1 MPETGAPSLSRTLS
15 ARDGALLTVGSIIGT
30 GIFLTTGYMAS
41 SLPHAGLI
49 LLAWIVGGLL
59 TIAGALTYGELGAMF
74 PSAGGLYVFLK
85 EAYGPIWGFLYGWT
99 AFLVIMTGG
108 IAAIAAALG
117 NVFGGFFPY
126 FSSSHRLVAVP
137 LFGWTWTLSGAQV
150 ISALAIL
157 LLTAVNHRG
166 LRAGAGLQN
175 ALTWIKIGA
184 IFFLAAF
191 GLLAAAPAMPRYLA
205 PLPTH
210 LSGFAMISAFG
221 VAMIAA
227 LWTFD
232 GWYGLTFS
240 AGEMKNPARDLPWG
254 LLVGTC
260 VVTGIYLLVNVAYLR
275 ALPIEQMA
283 GVEKVGEAA
292 ATALFGSMGGRVL
305 GVAVFFS
312 CLGALASTIL
322 YSSRIYQ
329 PIAADGLFFRRLAA
343 IDPKTQV
350 PAASLWAQSGWSI
363 VLALSGTFEQL
374 YTYVIFATILFQIG
388 VGAAVFVLRAK
399 RPELPRPYRTWG
411 YPVVPALFLL
421 ASLALVATTL
431 SEKPTESLWGLGLV
445 ALGLPAYAIWK
456 RRSTV

>member
-1 MPETGAPSLSRTLS
+1 MPESKSPSLARDLT
-15 ARDGALLTVGSIIGT
+15 ARDGALLTIGSIVGT
-30 GIFLTTGYMAS
+30 GIFLTTGYMAAA
-41 SLPHAGLI
+41 LPHPGLI
-49 LLAWIVGGLL
+49 MLAWVAGGLL

-74 PSAGGLYVFLK
+74 PQAGGLYVFLK
-85 EAYGPIWGFLYGWT
+85 EAYGPLWGFLYGWT

-108 IAAIAAALG
+108 IAAVAAAVG
-117 NVFGGFFPY
+117 NVLGGFIPY
-126 FSSSHRLVAVP
+126 FASSHRIAAVP
-137 LFGWTWTLSGAQV
+137 IGPWTWTLSGAQIASV
-150 ISALAIL
+150 LAIL

-166 LRAGAGLQN
+166 LKAGSGIQN
-175 ALTWIKIGA
+175 VLTWIKIGSILGLA
-184 IFFLAAF
+184 IF
-191 GLLAAAPAMPRYLA
+191 GLSRSAPAMPHYFAAIPGHLA
-205 PLPTH
+205 GTAL
-210 LSGFAMISAFG
+210 ISAFG
-221 VAMIAA
+221 VAMISA

-240 AGEMKNPARDLPWG
+240 AGEMKNPGRDLPWG

-260 VVTGIYLLVNVAYLR
+260 VVTGLYLLVNVLYLR
-275 ALPIEQMA
+275 ALPIAQMA
-283 GVEKVGEAA
+283 GVEKVGEAS
-292 ATALFGSMGGRVL
+292 ATALFGAVGGKLL
-305 GVAVFFS
+305 GVAVFIS
-312 CLGALASTIL
+312 CFGALASTIL

-350 PAASLWAQSGWSI
+350 PAASLWAQTGWSI

-374 YTYVIFATILFQIG
+374 YTYVIFASILFQIG

-399 RPELPRPYRTWG
+399 RPDLPRPYRTWG

-431 SEKPTESLWGLGLV
+431 AEKPVESLWGLGLV

-456 RRSTV
+456 RRAKG